1 VFVYNITIKIN
12 PGIEKE
18 WLQWQRHEHIP
29 DIMTTGLF
37 TEWKMFRLLGQDES
51 DGITYVVQYFAA
63 TASDYERYIGE
74 YAPLLREKALQR
86 WGDQFIAFRSVMQL
100 LR

>member
-12 PGIEKE
+12 PGIEDE
-18 WLQWQRHEHIP
+18 WLHWQRHEHIP

-63 TASDYERYIGE
+63 TACDYELYIQDH
-74 YAPLLREKALQR
+74 APKLREKALQR

-100 LR
+100 VK